1 MKQFVKNFNNLIE
14 KTIFK
19 VKNKTN
25 NNFKISTFN
34 KYLITFI
41 GLLFFYLFYLLTPL
55 LYEKNWVQRNIESK
69 LLSEFK
75 INLSTSS
82 DILYRILPA
91 PHFLIKHSKI
101 LVNEDEKKSI
111 AEIKDFKVF
120 VEQSNLFDKKKM
132 NIKKL
137 VISDANFSF
146 FSKDLKSFNDFR
158 RKKFSH
164 KKIRINNSNIFFKN
178 NLGETISIIKIDK
191 TTAFFDDKKLLN
203 FINLKGEVFNIPFN
217 LHSQYQNDPV
227 VHEKFSLKSKFLKLY
242 FTNKSTQINK
252 SISGE
257 NSISFLKSKIHT
269 KYNVKKKLILFKSNN
284 SKIDNSQINYTG
296 ELSINPF
303 DLNIDIQL
311 DNYRISK
318 LFNINPILIE
328 FIKSGLLFNNNISIK
343 NSILVGSNEKKEFFQ
358 NAKIIFNIVNGKFNL
373 DKTTFVNDSIGLL
386 ELNNSNLFLENNN
399 LILNTDVL
407 FEVKN
412 LDNLY
417 SFLNTNKQSRK
428 EFQNIL
434 INLDYD
440 FLRNEI
446 KFNNVK
452 INNKDVNDQF
462 LNMIENFNDNNLNNI
477 VKSRILINKLLSI
490 YEG

>member
-1 MKQFVKNFNNLIE
+1 M
-14 KTIFK
+14 
-19 VKNKTN
+19 
-25 NNFKISTFN
+25 
-34 KYLITFI
+34 
-41 GLLFFYLFYLLTPL
+41 
-55 LYEKNWVQRNIESK
+55 
-69 LLSEFK
+69 
-75 INLSTSS
+75 
-82 DILYRILPA
+82 
-91 PHFLIKHSKI
+91 
-101 LVNEDEKKSI
+101 
-111 AEIKDFKVF
+111 
-120 VEQSNLFDKKKM
+120 
-132 NIKKL
+132 
-137 VISDANFSF
+137 
-146 FSKDLKSFNDFR
+146 
-158 RKKFSH
+158 
-164 KKIRINNSNIFFKN
+164 
-178 NLGETISIIKIDK
+178 
-191 TTAFFDDKKLLN
+191 
-203 FINLKGEVFNIPFN
+203 
-217 LHSQYQNDPV
+217 
-227 VHEKFSLKSKFLKLY
+227 KSKFLKLY